1 MELKFE
7 KGGSSS
13 NKAVREK
20 IALSTMIVG
29 FLREAS
35 KELSEKDMKDLI
47 NAHVIML
54 STFASA
60 MSALGYE
67 SLETMMKGVEMASKE
82 TLEEINKNETV

>member
-1 MELKFE
+1 MKLKFE
-7 KGGSSS
+7 KKGPSS
-13 NKAVREK
+13 NKAIRKK
-20 IALSTMIVG
+20 IALSMMIVG
-29 FLREAS
+29 FIREAR
-35 KELSEKDMKDLI
+35 KDLSEKEMKDLI

-82 TLEEINKNETV
+82 TLEEIGKNETV

>member
-7 KGGSSS
+7 KEGPSS
-13 NKAVREK
+13 NKAIRKK
-20 IALSTMIVG
+20 INLSMMIVG
-29 FLREAS
+29 FLREAR
-35 KELSEKDMKDLI
+35 KDLSEKDMKDLI

-67 SLETMMKGVEMASKE
+67 SLETMMKGVEMSSKE
-82 TLEEINKNETV
+82 TLKEMDKNETV